1 MSNNLPDSR
10 EKKGASGARNTLSII
25 FMSLVAIMT
34 LTFSIVLLIKNAS
47 LQRETDAVKS
57 ELDTMDKEHFF
68 TEGEMGSR
76 IEEARIEAAENAD
89 RALREDIKKRL
100 EEGEGPN
107 SIFKSLFP
115 NQLVVARNNRYY
127 FFPISD
133 KIARHGFKS
142 DDFEF
147 DEKGFL
153 RYRGENKD
161 FKYKQGIDVS
171 RFQGKIDWAKVKN
184 AGIEFAIIRA
194 CYRGITEGL
203 IIDDETFEDNIK
215 GATENGIDVGVY
227 VYSQAINKEEALEEA
242 NHVIEMIQPY
252 KITYPVV
259 IDIESADSD
268 NARTLNL
275 SAKEYEEVAN
285 VFCNRVEEAGYKSMV
300 YGNLLSFTVLMNAE
314 NVDNRDIWF
323 AQYNSSLYYP
333 YHFNIWQYTASGK
346 VPGIEKNVD
355 LNICITEY

>member
-1 MSNNLPDSR
+1 
-10 EKKGASGARNTLSII
+10 
-25 FMSLVAIMT
+25 
-34 LTFSIVLLIKNAS
+34 
-47 LQRETDAVKS
+47 
-57 ELDTMDKEHFF
+57 
-68 TEGEMGSR
+68 
-76 IEEARIEAAENAD
+76 
-89 RALREDIKKRL
+89 
-100 EEGEGPN
+100 
-107 SIFKSLFP
+107 
-115 NQLVVARNNRYY
+115 
-127 FFPISD
+127 
-133 KIARHGFKS
+133 
-142 DDFEF
+142 
-147 DEKGFL
+147 
-153 RYRGENKD
+153 
-161 FKYKQGIDVS
+161 
-171 RFQGKIDWAKVKN
+171 
-184 AGIEFAIIRA
+184 
-194 CYRGITEGL
+194 
-203 IIDDETFEDNIK
+203 
-215 GATENGIDVGVY
+215 
-227 VYSQAINKEEALEEA
+227 
-242 NHVIEMIQPY
+242 MIQPY